1 MLQSMTIL
9 AQYKNTYRTTWILLN
24 MFMQTNSSAN
34 RNGTRILDAPHIINH
49 PRAEIPPA
57 KFNTPIPRFEE
68 KWSLSELIT
77 PEAPKQKNPRCIS
90 QQIMKATMV
99 YLLRSRNYALSR
111 LYF

>member
-57 KFNTPIPRFEE
+57 KFNTPIPRFFE
-68 KWSLSELIT
+68 KMVSFGTYYPGSSKAE
-77 PEAPKQKNPRCIS
+77 KS
-90 QQIMKATMV
+90 QMH
-99 YLLRSRNYALSR
+99 
-111 LYF
+111 